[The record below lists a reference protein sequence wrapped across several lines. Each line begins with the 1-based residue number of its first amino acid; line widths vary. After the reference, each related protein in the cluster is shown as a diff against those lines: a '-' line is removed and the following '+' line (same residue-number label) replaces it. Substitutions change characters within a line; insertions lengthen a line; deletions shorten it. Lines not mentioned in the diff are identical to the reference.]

1 MMTGYLYN
9 LATDRVGGVF
19 AFFVKV
25 VLWIL
30 SLVYGAVVFIL
41 ARIYFLKPAVLSCR
55 MISIGNITWGGTGKT
70 PLVEALANMLKAD
83 GRKVAILTRGYKRDL
98 SGKPAGQAADA
109 SSMGDE
115 PYMLSRK
122 LQGVPVIVNSD
133 RVKAGIEA
141 IKAHGV
147 DTLILDDGFQ
157 QWRIKK
163 DLEIV
168 TIDAGNPFGNGCLI
182 PRGIL
187 REPLIALKRA
197 HVFVLTNAD
206 TAGDITALKARIS
219 RINPSALIVEARH
232 KPVGFYALKD
242 PSKQFDAGQLRL
254 KPAAIVCAIGNP
266 DSFRRLVQQM
276 QIQVLKRFVFPD
288 HHRYSEDD
296 MRFIAAE
303 SARNNIRTIITTEKD
318 SGKLQ
323 PLAADIPSLDIYVL
337 QVALE
342 MIDHE
347 EQFNSRLRSLYTA

>member
-1 MMTGYLYN
+1 
-9 LATDRVGGVF
+9 
-19 AFFVKV
+19 
-25 VLWIL
+25 
-30 SLVYGAVVFIL
+30 
-41 ARIYFLKPAVLSCR
+41 
-55 MISIGNITWGGTGKT
+55 
-70 PLVEALANMLKAD
+70 
-83 GRKVAILTRGYKRDL
+83 
-98 SGKPAGQAADA
+98 
-109 SSMGDE
+109 
-115 PYMLSRK
+115 MLSRN
-122 LQGVPVIVNSD
+122 LPGVPVIVNSD

-141 IKAHGV
+141 IKTHGV

-163 DLEIV
+163 DLDIV

-182 PRGIL
+182 PRGML
-187 REPLIALKRA
+187 REPLSALKRA

-206 TAGDITALKARIS
+206 TAGDLAALKVKIYG
-219 RINPSALIVEARH
+219 INPSALIVEARH
-232 KPVGFYALKD
+232 MPVGFYALKD

-254 KPAAIVCAIGNP
+254 KPVAIVCAIGNP
-266 DSFRRLVQQM
+266 DSFRRLVQRM

-303 SARNNIRTIITTEKD
+303 AAKNNIRTIITTDKD

-323 PLAADIPSLDIYVL
+323 PLAVDIPSLDIYVL

-347 EQFNSRLRSLYTA
+347 EQFNSRLHSLYTA